1 MKKDLRATS
10 FGSFGKEL
18 DLGRMYHAN
27 NEPVKDECYSMRG
40 DWQCRLKAR
49 SNVKIKFENYI
60 QTNDGDENETPR
72 SSMLYQTDDED
83 DVSEDIEEDG
93 ETLGEDESVQEDI

>member
-1 MKKDLRATS
+1 M
-10 FGSFGKEL
+10 
-18 DLGRMYHAN
+18 
-27 NEPVKDECYSMRG
+27 
-40 DWQCRLKAR
+40 
-49 SNVKIKFENYI
+49 KIKFENYI

>member
-1 MKKDLRATS
+1 MNIKGNQIKC
-10 FGSFGKEL
+10 EL
-18 DLGRMYHAN
+18 KWLIHD
-27 NEPVKDECYSMRG
+27 
-40 DWQCRLKAR
+40 
-49 SNVKIKFENYI
+49 IKFENYI